1 MFEALGS
8 IMDRRYKKRIKR
20 YWSDMESKAID
31 YFDNIDLSSWFDYA
45 HCHLDWKGKG
55 DSRPE
60 NRVTCLELGYKIF
73 QLSLNKCEVAKTDIQ
88 TWWSVHEE
96 SYDDAIYLHSENDN
110 GTPYPY
116 IYDGIVWNTK
126 ENELLTSIV
135 DLSLYKIG
143 VIKNSY
149 GTTFI
154 VAKNA

>member
-1 MFEALGS
+1 
-8 IMDRRYKKRIKR
+8 
-20 YWSDMESKAID
+20 
-31 YFDNIDLSSWFDYA
+31 
-45 HCHLDWKGKG
+45 
-55 DSRPE
+55 
-60 NRVTCLELGYKIF
+60 
-73 QLSLNKCEVAKTDIQ
+73 LNKCETAKTDIQ
-88 TWWSVHEE
+88 SWWSVHEE

-116 IYDGIVWNTK
+116 NYDGIVWNTK
-126 ENELLTSIV
+126 ENELLTNIV